1 MKESEVTP
9 LLDPGATGLM
19 VIDVQER
26 FRPAIPE
33 FASMVAG
40 CVRLVRTFRILG
52 LPIFVTEQYPRGLGP
67 TVPEI
72 REALGEAAIPE
83 KTVFSSF
90 GCGGIPEA
98 LQAAGIRSVLVAGI
112 ETHVCVHQTVHDL
125 LAAGYTVEVAADAV
139 QSRHAADREIALKR
153 MERSGAVLTA
163 TEMAA
168 FELMRDARHPRFRE
182 VQALFK

>member
-1 MKESEVTP
+1 MKASEVTP

-90 GCGGIPEA
+90 GCGGN
-98 LQAAGIRSVLVAGI
+98 
-112 ETHVCVHQTVHDL
+112 
-125 LAAGYTVEVAADAV
+125 
-139 QSRHAADREIALKR
+139 
-153 MERSGAVLTA
+153 
-163 TEMAA
+163 
-168 FELMRDARHPRFRE
+168 PRPFGRGSS
-182 VQALFK
+182 L